1 MLATTH
7 RDNRGVR
14 WRLAAA
20 IAIAVLTGCGDGED
34 SPLEDLRGRWNQPS
48 ELIDYNDECSGQVIG
63 IDDRTLRN
71 GIGRTL
77 LFACYRVDH
86 VNRTGSIYTLRLQ
99 EIDSLTVEEL
109 QDNIIRGVPLRQIA
123 CDETTAN
130 RNGMQV
136 DLRVSVMND
145 VMIVLAAP
153 PSLALEG
160 STFGR
165 LPAACGVGGR

>member
-1 MLATTH
+1 M
-7 RDNRGVR
+7 
-14 WRLAAA
+14 AAA
-20 IAIAVLTGCGDGED
+20 IAIAVLTACGDGED

-48 ELIDYNDECSGQVIG
+48 VLIDNNDECSGQMIG
-63 IDDRTLRN
+63 IDDRTLQH

-77 LFACYRVDH
+77 LFACYRVGH

-99 EIDSLTVEEL
+99 EIDSLTVEEQ

-160 STFGR
+160 STFRR